1 METIVLGAGCF
12 WCTEAVFSRLKGV
25 LKVTPGYSG
34 GTTKNPTY
42 GDVCSGKTGHAEVAE
57 VEYDPKV
64 LKLEKLFGLFFSAH
78 DATSPGRQGGDVG
91 GQYRSAIF
99 CASKEQKKKAEEFIR
114 KIQKDCKNP
123 IVTEVKMLGK
133 FYPAEDYH
141 KQFYEKNRYHPYCL
155 VVIGPKLA
163 KIKDKISEQ

>member
-42 GDVCSGKTGHAEVAE
+42 DQVCSGKTGHTEVAE

-64 LKLEKLFGLFFSAH
+64 LKLERLFDLFFSVH
-78 DATSPGRQGGDVG
+78 DATSPNRQDEDVG
-91 GQYRSAIF
+91 SQYRSAIF
-99 CASKEQKKKAEEFIR
+99 CTSKEQKKKAEEFI
-114 KIQKDCKNP
+114 KTIQKNYEKP
-123 IVTEVKMLGK
+123 IVTEVKTLDK
-133 FYPAEDYH
+133 FYAAEDYH
-141 KQFYEKNRYHPYCL
+141 RQFYEKNRYHPYCL

-163 KIKDKISEQ
+163 KVKGKLEEK